1 MELDRIIHEPV
12 RLQIMA
18 ILGGVDTVDFK
29 FLLSTLGLSKGNLSS
44 HVEKLESAGYV
55 RVMKG
60 FNGKITHTQY
70 ALTAS
75 GRKALEKHWLALDK
89 LRGSGR
95 NKAERR
101 TAR

>member
-12 RLQIMA
+12 RLQIMT
-18 ILGGVDTVDFK
+18 ILGGVDTADFN
-29 FLLSTLGLSKGNLSS
+29 FLISTLGLSKGNLSS
-44 HVEKLESAGYV
+44 HVDKLESAGYV

-70 ALTAS
+70 ALTAP

-89 LRGSGR
+89 LRAA
-95 NKAERR
+95 NKTNRIAN
-101 TAR
+101 

>member
-18 ILGGVDTVDFK
+18 ILGGVDSADFN
-29 FLLSTLGLSKGNLSS
+29 FVVSTLGLSKGNLSS

-55 RVMKG
+55 KVTKG

-70 ALTAS
+70 ALTAA
-75 GRKALEKHWLALDK
+75 GRKALEKHWQSLDR
-89 LRGSGR
+89 L
-95 NKAERR
+95 R
-101 TAR
+101 TASMAKRDGR

>member
-18 ILGGVDTVDFK
+18 ILGGVDTADFK
-29 FLLSTLGLSKGNLSS
+29 FLVSALGLSKGNLSS
-44 HVEKLESAGYV
+44 HVEKLESTGYV

-70 ALTAS
+70 ALTAV
-75 GRKALEKHWLALDK
+75 GRKALDKHWRTLDK
-89 LRGSGR
+89 LRDASKSDG
-95 NKAERR
+95 NPK
-101 TAR
+101 